1 MAECAPDLESMLAAH
16 AYPLSAEWNKTLV
29 VSSMHE
35 HILQIESV
43 ADCSV
48 ATFFPHMKA
57 SSLKAGAVTAKTANK
72 EPEGCLVHFYNIDTQ
87 KFVCNMIHSQLKRYG
102 NTRTEGFQ
110 LTVQNLDRPILAICV
125 AGPGMCLRG
134 GKICTDEGFDV
145 KRSLYFRLMYADVH
159 ADGEQLQLNPCI
171 PSRRL
176 MCLAGSSGLYT
187 GNRRFDDTDMQLMGI
202 DLDWL
207 DNMRIRVFDKKLEP
221 SFENMGHFLITLRP
235 LKAGE
240 DQPNSTVMQSAG
252 RTEVAPME
260 GESACSSET
269 CGRSRML
276 GDFYLY
282 VAKQQSES
290 SEVLRPNHCRQGDA
304 WTKEGRKDSCYSC
317 WR

>member
-1 MAECAPDLESMLAAH
+1 M
-16 AYPLSAEWNKTLV
+16 V
-29 VSSMHE
+29 F
-35 HILQIESV
+35 IQ
-43 ADCSV
+43 
-48 ATFFPHMKA
+48 ATED
-57 SSLKAGAVTAKTANK
+57 ST
-72 EPEGCLVHFYNIDTQ
+72 
-87 KFVCNMIHSQLKRYG
+87 
-102 NTRTEGFQ
+102 
-110 LTVQNLDRPILAICV
+110 
-125 AGPGMCLRG
+125 
-134 GKICTDEGFDV
+134 
-145 KRSLYFRLMYADVH
+145 
-159 ADGEQLQLNPCI
+159 
-171 PSRRL
+171 
-176 MCLAGSSGLYT
+176 
-187 GNRRFDDTDMQLMGI
+187 QLMGI